1 MSIYH
6 QSNVLIGKYC
16 GNLMYNLAVMV
27 AGNYTVI
34 KFHSENARKGRR
46 GFRLHFIE
54 LPRSGKCRRDLSVIQ
69 EFVWEIILN
78 FQSNLLASTGP
89 SIFLDRS
96 GQYLRWRPAVI
107 FYVSH
112 LSGYTLINFL
122 RKLAAL
128 TSSFAWELKQQQRR
142 RLRKRYIKSEFALLQ
157 TLSRLFISFNSSNNF
172 KSWQFFLALNS
183 KRLYRSSEK
192 EERKSLPCVHILHKT

>member
-1 MSIYH
+1 
-6 QSNVLIGKYC
+6 
-16 GNLMYNLAVMV
+16 MV

-34 KFHSENARKGRR
+34 KFHSENVEKGKR
-46 GFRLHFIE
+46 GFRLHFSE
-54 LPRSGKCRRDLSVIQ
+54 LPRSGKCRRDPSVIQ

-89 SIFLDRS
+89 SIFLDMS

-107 FYVSH
+107 FYVSR
-112 LSGYTLINFL
+112 LSGYTWINFL

-128 TSSFAWELKQQQRR
+128 TSSFARELKQQRRR

-157 TLSRLFISFNSSNNF
+157 TLSRLFISFNSSNLGNF
-172 KSWQFFLALNS
+172 FWRWIH
-183 KRLYRSSEK
+183 KRLYQSSEK
-192 EERKSLPCVHILHKT
+192 EEESCCLVFTSSTKREIRHFHVVVVRWRQRNV